1 MVLPEVGL
9 AARPV
14 FVPIGREAQPPNR
27 DKPIPQTLPVMP
39 KMSFAETFRKTLFQP
54 GTLVL
59 MALFVTAAWFAPRL
73 VDTVPDLHL
82 KPEYQLATTKIR
94 ITQPPH
100 WVPSDLV
107 TQVIKRTDLPEEL
120 SLLDDAV
127 AENVAL
133 AFAQHP
139 WVAEVVSVRK
149 SLPASIDVQ
158 LSYRRPVAM
167 VKVPQ
172 GLYPVDGEGVLLP
185 PNDFSVADA
194 KEYPVI
200 LEVRSTPQG
209 GAGKSWGDITVTG
222 AARLADVLAP
232 HWKKFDLTGI
242 VVPKLTK
249 SKSTIDDGVYVLNTA
264 AGSRIT
270 WGRAPGSQY
279 PGELAVEQKIGRLE
293 KYVKDFGGFEK
304 PHGPYEIDIRNWK
317 SISRRSLTANRPVEN
332 LTGIR

>member
-1 MVLPEVGL
+1 M
-9 AARPV
+9 
-14 FVPIGREAQPPNR
+14 PNA
-27 DKPIPQTLPVMP
+27 TFL
-39 KMSFAETFRKTLFQP
+39 ETFRKTLFQP

-73 VDTVPDLHL
+73 VHTVPDLSH

-107 TQVIKRTDLPEEL
+107 AQVIKRTDLPENL
-120 SLLDDAV
+120 SLLNDGVVEEIA
-127 AENVAL
+127 N
-133 AFAQHP
+133 AFSQHP
-139 WVAEVVSVRK
+139 WIAEVVSVRK
-149 SLPASIDVQ
+149 SLPAAIDVQ

-167 VKVPQ
+167 VQVKQ
-172 GLYPVDGEGVLLP
+172 GMYPVDAEGILLP
-185 PNDFSVADA
+185 PEDFSVTDA
-194 KEYPVI
+194 KVYPVI
-200 LEVRSTPQG
+200 LDVRSTPQG
-209 GAGKSWGDITVTG
+209 PAGKSWGDITVTG

-249 SKSTIDDGVYVLNTA
+249 AKSTIDDGVYVLNTA

-270 WGRAPGSQY
+270 WGRAPGSQH

-317 SISRRSLTANRPVEN
+317 SISRRSLTANRPVET